1 MELDHVAK
9 LEDGP
14 LRLQDLPDK
23 MQVLQTNQ
31 RGVDGVLEDL
41 LGLRHWLL
49 HVSLRA
55 RLGRILGL
63 LHLWKLNIDDSGV
76 EDVNE
81 VFVLV
86 DILIDAVNVEVLV
99 HLLGELLEGEEMLED
114 DTARLEQIV
123 GEALLSISWLQNAK
137 TGRVPETR
145 VEPAADHEVSEHVY
159 LLAVELRLVPGL
171 VLPEATRVEL
181 CRGGNCLRLHD
192 QDLHHGS
199 ERVWHQI
206 CADDETLE
214 DLMHDALADLCQIL
228 VHLTLRVTSSLV
240 RWVAAIENL
249 PLQIKE
255 LLTVKSNLKALLSW
269 IAVLINHQVFQ
280 H

>member
-1 MELDHVAK
+1 MELDYVAE
-9 LEDGP
+9 LENSP

-31 RGVDGVLEDL
+31 RGVDGIFEDL
-41 LGLRHWLL
+41 LGLRQWLL
-49 HVSLRA
+49 HVSLRSS
-55 RLGRILGL
+55 LGRILGL
-63 LHLWKLNIDDSGV
+63 LHLWKLNIDDAGV

-99 HLLGELLEGEEMLED
+99 HLFGELLEGEEMLED
-114 DTARLEQIV
+114 DAARLEQIV

-137 TGRVPETR
+137 TGRIPETC
-145 VEPAADHEVSEHVY
+145 VEPAADHKVSEHVY

-171 VLPEATRVEL
+171 ILPEATRLEL
-181 CRGGNCLRLHD
+181 GRGGNCFRLHD

-199 ERVWHQI
+199 ERVWHLI
-206 CADDETLE
+206 CADNEALE
-214 DLMHDALADLCQIL
+214 DLMHDAFADLRQIL
-228 VHLTLRVTSSLV
+228 VHLTLRVTCSLV
-240 RWVAAIENL
+240 WWVPAIENL
-249 PLQIKE
+249 SLQIKE
-255 LLTVKSNLKALLSW
+255 LLTVKSDLKALLSW
-269 IAVLINHQVFQ
+269 IAMLINHEVFQ

>member
-1 MELDHVAK
+1 
-9 LEDGP
+9 
-14 LRLQDLPDK
+14 
-23 MQVLQTNQ
+23 
-31 RGVDGVLEDL
+31 
-41 LGLRHWLL
+41 
-49 HVSLRA
+49 
-55 RLGRILGL
+55 
-63 LHLWKLNIDDSGV
+63 
-76 EDVNE
+76 
-81 VFVLV
+81 
-86 DILIDAVNVEVLV
+86 
-99 HLLGELLEGEEMLED
+99 MLED

-137 TGRVPETR
+137 TGRVPETG

-192 QDLHHGS
+192 QYLHHGS

-206 CADDETLE
+206 CADDETLK

>member
-228 VHLTLRVTSSLV
+228 VHLALRVTCSLV
-240 RWVAAIENL
+240 RWVATIENL